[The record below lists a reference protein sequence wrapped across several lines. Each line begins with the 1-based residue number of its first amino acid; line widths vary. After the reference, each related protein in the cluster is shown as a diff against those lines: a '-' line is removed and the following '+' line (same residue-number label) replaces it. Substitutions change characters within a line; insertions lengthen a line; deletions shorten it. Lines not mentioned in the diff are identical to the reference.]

1 MEEGTRGGGEEVS
14 KGGGGR
20 EEKRRRGEEGM
31 KIEWRK
37 GLTLS
42 GPLLHG
48 L

>member
-37 GLTLS
+37 GVEWES
-42 GPLLHG
+42 GRG
-48 L
+48 D